1 LTVISKL
8 IDLFNQ
14 DPKPI
19 FDHVR
24 NIGIATILVFGGRIA
39 VDKSEELEGGIY
51 LLSSFFSGSIV
62 VIGAILFALN
72 MNYGAR
78 SISKFL
84 LGKHANINILRRLR
98 KIKQVV
104 RARRRI
110 KKSMYVKIIIFYFK
124 ELATQL
130 VIVVYYVVVIMIVI
144 SNTLGSG
151 LSDLPTTNG
160 SENLQNLVP
169 KMSEQIKAQEL
180 KISDLETK
188 IEFINKEE
196 EK

>member
-1 LTVISKL
+1 MTVISKL

>member
-1 LTVISKL
+1 
-8 IDLFNQ
+8 LFNQ